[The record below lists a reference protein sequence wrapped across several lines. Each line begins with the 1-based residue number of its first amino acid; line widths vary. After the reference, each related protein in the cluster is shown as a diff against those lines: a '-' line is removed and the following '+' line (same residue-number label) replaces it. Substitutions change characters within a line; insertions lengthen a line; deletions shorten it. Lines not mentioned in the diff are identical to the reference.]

1 MDFIQDWGLTAMVFT
16 PIAGVVLMMLFPK
29 DAEETHK
36 VIAMVASLVTAGF
49 GIAVF
54 ADFDFDATGTLQFVR
69 DDSWIDVI
77 SARYLIGI
85 DGLSVPLIAL
95 TLLTMLP
102 AVVLLTTAFTRIIVV
117 LGLLRHALGTGQTP
131 SNQVLL
137 GLALMLAAFVMRPV
151 LDQIHSEAWQPYSE
165 GRMSAGDA
173 VQTALVPLRGFMLA
187 QTRESSLQSLAEIAG
202 DGPYAGPEAVPLT
215 VLVPAF
221 VLSELTTAFQ
231 IGFMLFIPFVVI
243 DLVVASVLMSMG
255 MMMLSPMLVSLPMKI
270 MLFVLVDG
278 WALLVG
284 SLAES
289 FR

>member
-1 MDFIQDWGLTAMVFT
+1 MRPLLGA
-16 PIAGVVLMMLFPK
+16 AGVVILSCAATL
-29 DAEETHK
+29 AGAQETTP
-36 VIAMVASLVTAGF
+36 VQGLPAVTLTTGPDGSGTYSLS
-49 GIAVF
+49 
-54 ADFDFDATGTLQFVR
+54 LQL
-69 DDSWIDVI
+69 
-77 SARYLIGI
+77 LIG
-85 DGLSVPLIAL
+85 LSLL
-95 TLLTMLP
+95 TLLP
-102 AVVLLTTAFTRIIVV
+102 AVILLTTAFTRIIVV

-137 GLALMLAAFVMRPV
+137 GLALMLTVFVMRPTLQEV
-151 LDQIHSEAWQPYSE
+151 HDRAWLPYSE
-165 GRMSAGDA
+165 GQLSPKAALDEA
-173 VQTALVPLRGFMLA
+173 VVPMRQFMIA
-187 QTRESSLQSLAEIAG
+187 QTRESSLTSMAEIAE
-202 DGPYAGPEAVPLT
+202 DGPYAEPDDVPLA

-255 MMMLSPMLVSLPMKI
+255 MMMLSPMLISLPLKI

-284 SLAES
+284 SLAQS